1 MLQTLYILPLSAA
14 SAVAFNEHHR
24 FLFLC
29 SLTATAMREYG
40 GNIHF
45 VCLEA
50 QDLAKKQFK
59 VFYYAVRP

>member
-1 MLQTLYILPLSAA
+1 
-14 SAVAFNEHHR
+14 
-24 FLFLC
+24 
-29 SLTATAMREYG
+29 MREYG